1 MSETNAQVREADDP
15 EYAAHATGTILV
27 SRSIGP
33 IADAVASLIDV
44 VTVPLAGWISDRVGR
59 VPVYRTGALLCR
71 DLTRIPDALHERGQE
86 AVSA

>member
-1 MSETNAQVREADDP
+1 MSETFTPPVREADDP

-33 IADAVASLIDV
+33 IDVAVASLIGI
-44 VTVPLAGWISDRVGR
+44 VTVPLAD
-59 VPVYRTGALLCR
+59 
-71 DLTRIPDALHERGQE
+71 RIPAAPHERGQE